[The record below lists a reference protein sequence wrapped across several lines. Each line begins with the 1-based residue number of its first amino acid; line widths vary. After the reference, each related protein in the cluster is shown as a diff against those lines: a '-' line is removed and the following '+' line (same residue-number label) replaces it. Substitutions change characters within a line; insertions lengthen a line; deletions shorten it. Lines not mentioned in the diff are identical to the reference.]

1 MTIAKNSIVTLNLN
15 NTSSNTF
22 IVDTIEENSYLL
34 SHPLAP
40 GVLVRVEKDKVN
52 LTSANIKDSSE
63 RGIDYANLNRQY
75 LDYNTSQ
82 DLDGLAIVFALK
94 RKLTLRQKTILSQIN
109 GVVAK
114 SKFNDDIRETMSFIK
129 KNVTILDDFNLMWYN
144 NLSEIFNGNLIIKTV
159 KQRNVIF
166 NIAGY
171 LLAEMENP
179 TTKRGR

>member
-1 MTIAKNSIVTLNLN
+1 MTIAKNSIVTLNMN

-22 IVDTIEENSYLL
+22 IVDTVEDVSYLL

-40 GVLVRVEKDKVN
+40 GVLIRVDKDKVN

-75 LDYNTSQ
+75 LDYNTSL
-82 DLDGLAIVFALK
+82 DLDGLAMVFALK
-94 RKLTLRQKTILSQIN
+94 RKLTPRQKTILSAIN

-129 KNVTILDDFNLMWYN
+129 KNVSILDDFNLMWFN
-144 NLSEIFNGNLIIKTV
+144 NLSEIFNGSMAIRTL

-179 TTKRGR
+179 ITKRGR

>member
-1 MTIAKNSIVTLNLN
+1 MTIARNSIVTLNMN

-22 IVDTIEENSYLL
+22 IVDTVEDNSYLL

-75 LDYNTSQ
+75 LDYNTSL
-82 DLDGLAIVFALK
+82 DLEGLAMVFALK
-94 RKLTLRQKTILSQIN
+94 RKLTPRQKTILSQIN

-114 SKFNDDIRETMSFIK
+114 SRFNDDLRETMSFIK
-129 KNVTILDDFNLMWYN
+129 RNVSILDDFNLMWFN
-144 NLSEIFNGNLIIKTV
+144 NLSEVFTGVKSIKTL
-159 KQRNVIF
+159 KQRNLIF